1 MSLNMMSVIV
11 LTQDEFYKQAVQQM
25 GGSKIVTFRWCEW
38 VVGALC
44 GTGGEIACFAL
55 AAALG
60 ITPGVGGLTLAGVCG
75 LIGALGCT
83 GATLAICG

>member
-1 MSLNMMSVIV
+1 
-11 LTQDEFYKQAVQQM
+11 M
-25 GGSKIVTFRWCEW
+25 GGSKIATFGWCEW

-44 GTGGEIACFAL
+44 GTGGGIACFAL

-60 ITPGVGGLTLAGVCG
+60 ITTGVGGLTLAGVCG

-83 GATLAICG
+83 GATLTICG